1 MSISLRST
9 SSRSTSTGSTS
20 TFNRRWSAVILESL
34 RRHGVQHVC
43 IAPGSRSTPLTLE
56 AAANQRLT
64 CHTHFDERG
73 LGFFAL
79 GLAKA
84 LQQPVAVIVTSGTA
98 VANLYPALIE
108 ASLTGERLI
117 FLTADRPPEYIN
129 CGANQAIQQQGIFSD
144 HVDVAINLPRPTSD
158 ISAAWLAST
167 IDDGMIRLKQG
178 AMQVNC
184 PFAEPLYGN
193 ESNDYADWSGELAGW
208 WQEQSPW
215 VRADSLKTITKQPD
229 WPIWRKKRGLIIA
242 GRLTGEEGALVS
254 RWSEMLGW
262 PLLSDVLSSTGM
274 PLAGANVWLNN
285 TKAQAIL
292 AKTEI
297 VIQFGSNPTGKAMLA
312 LQKQLKP
319 LEYWTISSYFGRID
333 ANNHRG
339 RRITADIRQWI
350 DSHPVMEKNDW
361 AADLRPIAE
370 TLYLQVRKSV
380 DETFGESQVAANVC
394 QLLPV
399 QGQLF
404 VGNSLIVRLIDAY
417 AQLPVGYPVYSNRG
431 ASGIDG
437 LIASIAGVERATKK
451 PTLAIM
457 GDISALYDLNSLAL
471 LGQNETP
478 LVLIIVNNNGGSIFS
493 LLPTPEEERERYYRM
508 PHHLSFEHAAK
519 MFNLKYCAPTDFAQ
533 FKKEINHHWNDKG
546 TLLVEVNVPPHE
558 GAETLQHLIKSVV
571 NQ

>member
-1 MSISLRST
+1 MSISPQSMST
-9 SSRSTSTGSTS
+9 QSVS

-56 AAANQRLT
+56 AAENQRLT

-73 LGFFAL
+73 LGYFAL

-117 FLTADRPPEYIN
+117 LLTADRPPELIN
-129 CGANQAIQQQGIFSD
+129 CGANQAIQQQGIFAD
-144 HVDVAINLPRPTSD
+144 HVNVAINLPRPTPD

-167 IDDGMIRLKQG
+167 IDDGMIQLKQG
-178 AMQVNC
+178 AMQINC
-184 PFAEPLYGN
+184 PFAEPLYGDKS
-193 ESNDYADWSGELAGW
+193 EHHADWSAQLAGW
-208 WQEQSPW
+208 WQEQTPW
-215 VRADSLKTITKQPD
+215 IRSENFSTIAKQPD

-242 GRLTGEEGALVS
+242 GRLTGEEGALVA
-254 RWSEMLGW
+254 RWAEMLSW

-274 PLAGANVWLNN
+274 PLAGANVWLNHPDIV
-285 TKAQAIL
+285 KIL
-292 AKTEI
+292 AETEI
-297 VIQFGSNPTGKAMLA
+297 VIQFGSNPTGKNMLA
-312 LQKQLKP
+312 FQKRVKP
-319 LEYWTISSYFGRID
+319 LEYWTVSPYLGRVD

-339 RRITADIRQWI
+339 RRITANILQWI
-350 DSHPVMEKNDW
+350 DMHTVIEKNDW
-361 AADLRPIAE
+361 AEELRPIAE
-370 TLYLQVRKSV
+370 RLYRYTHKSIN
-380 DETFGESQVAANVC
+380 DTFSESLVAANLC

-437 LIASIAGVERATKK
+437 LIASAAGVQQATQK
-451 PTLAIM
+451 PTLTIM
-457 GDISALYDLNSLAL
+457 GDVSALYDLNSLSL
-471 LGQNETP
+471 LSQRDTP
-478 LVLIIVNNNGGSIFS
+478 MVLIVVNNNGGSIFS
-493 LLPTPEEERERYYRM
+493 LLPTPEEARERYYRM
-508 PHHLSFEHAAK
+508 PHDLNFEYAAK
-519 MFNLKYCAPTDFAQ
+519 MFNLKYSAPTDFAQ
-533 FKKEINHHWNDKG
+533 LKKEINHHWNEQG
-546 TLLVEVNVPPHE
+546 TLLVEVNVPRHE
-558 GAETLQHLIKSVV
+558 GAETLQHIVTNVV